1 MAWSDL
7 CLEDFD
13 AEYWNRLW
21 RWYYAGGLDAVAA
34 HLSDLAGYDAIKAI
48 GANRC
53 QDGRLGSTVA
63 VVFAAGGPRP

>member
-53 QDGRLGSTVA
+53 QRRTASALWGDCGMNMLARH
-63 VVFAAGGPRP
+63 